1 MEQNATR
8 RSSSFSAQIPLGYTG
23 AEVFFSTLD
32 TNETTISVLSNGS
45 QGDLVAGEIDNVT
58 YDYIGGMISFHGRCK
73 SAKLHAQKTAEKWI
87 NKKPHEIIQDLA
99 GRIGLSVQ
107 IDQSALNAGRFIQI
121 DWSKLTDNISF
132 MTVIHKAAEFMG
144 ARWWVDAKGVLHV
157 KSTDNPQGIYTLNY
171 SSGAVKKADF
181 LGLTI
186 TRNIQAG
193 KPCKVSVKSFHAG
206 QKKTYVGTYTI
217 GGAGETVEY
226 NYHLPGHSQDHAD
239 RHAKSKAME
248 HARHEL
254 QLSANLVGDP
264 TIDVAMKL
272 TLNGTLFAQNFDMDS
287 IHHTFGMSGH
297 TMQISARSAKDG
309 RS

>member
-1 MEQNATR
+1 M
-8 RSSSFSAQIPLGYTG
+8 
-23 AEVFFSTLD
+23 
-32 TNETTISVLSNGS
+32 
-45 QGDLVAGEIDNVT
+45 
-58 YDYIGGMISFHGRCK
+58 
-73 SAKLHAQKTAEKWI
+73 
-87 NKKPHEIIQDLA
+87 
-99 GRIGLSVQ
+99 
-107 IDQSALNAGRFIQI
+107 QI

-157 KSTDNPQGIYTLNY
+157 KSTDNPQSFYTINYAPGGIKN
-171 SSGAVKKADF
+171 ADC
-181 LGLTI
+181 LALSI

-206 QKKTYVGTYTI
+206 QKKTYVGSYSI

-239 RHAKSKAME
+239 RHARSIAAT

-254 QLSANLVGDP
+254 QLSATLAGDP
-264 TIDVAMKL
+264 MIDVAMKL
-272 TLNGTLFAQNFDMDS
+272 RLSGTPFAQGFDMDS
-287 IHHTFGMSGH
+287 VRHTFGMGGH
-297 TMQISARSAKDG
+297 EMQISARSAKEG